1 MDLRAFMVEPV
12 SGETKEVYISNRF
25 KGADG
30 KPVPFKIRAIDQETN
45 DRLMRQCTTRK
56 IVNGVSVQDINTE
69 KLTRLIIVEC
79 TVEPNFRATEL
90 CDYYKTADPLEVPGR
105 MLSVGEYN
113 KLSRA
118 IQELNGVLDTAESAE
133 LIEQAKNL

>member
-45 DRLMRQCTTRK
+45 DRLRRMATK
-56 IVNGVSVQDINTE
+56 KKLINGLWTQELDTD
-69 KLTRLIIVEC
+69 KLTRLVIVEC

-90 CDYYKTADPLEVPGR
+90 CDFYKTADPLDVPGR
-105 MLSVGEYN
+105 MLSVGEFA
-113 KLSRA
+113 KLSQA
-118 IQELNGVLDTAESAE
+118 VQEINGLLTNAEAE
-133 LIEQAKNL
+133 AEMEQAKNS